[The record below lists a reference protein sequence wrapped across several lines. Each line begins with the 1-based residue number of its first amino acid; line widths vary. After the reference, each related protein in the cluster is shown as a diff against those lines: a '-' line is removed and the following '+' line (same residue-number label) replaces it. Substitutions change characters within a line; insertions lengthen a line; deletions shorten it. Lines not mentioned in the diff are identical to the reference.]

1 MSNNSQVLALKYRPK
16 SFNELVGQESV
27 AKSLKIA
34 LQGGRLGN
42 AYLFSG
48 LRGSGK
54 TSSARIFSKTILCE
68 QAPTSTPCEECDSCK
83 MANSGSHIDIVEM
96 DGASNRGI
104 DKIRELIEQTHYKPS
119 TGKYKIF
126 IIDEVHMLTKEAFNA
141 LLKTL
146 EEPPDYIKFILATTD
161 PLKLPPTILSRTQH
175 FAFKRIERQKVIEHI
190 SKILKIENITF
201 EDQAIEVI
209 ARSGN
214 GSLRDTL
221 TLLEQAIIY
230 TDRDIR
236 LTPVT
241 EMLGLV
247 DPELLNQLLKNILEK
262 NREAILE
269 MVADL
274 ESYEVELIL
283 DELIQH
289 LKGELLKGTIPLST
303 LQKFFEILNES
314 KKLLFSQADNGF
326 ILLLTL
332 LKMISF
338 DEVEEKRV
346 IQVVEQ
352 VQTEQHQPAT
362 TQKSQEV
369 QQQNNSDGLSDLQIR
384 FQGAILAAVEGNN
397 ETKQI
402 TNQMLRSCL
411 MRHFTPIS
419 FRGGVLQ
426 VQFYYESDESSSICR
441 HNIIRHR
448 HKHFL
453 SVLERHFQFN
463 GQDGRVKWAKHP
475 SSYDDTVQQK
485 VETPQFQQPVVEEQ
499 HESFGEIPAIDAVFD
514 EVPEIESFNESSFNT
529 LAQQPP
535 QPQQNLEVQREEI
548 VEKKIELID
557 ADNIEDTVKEIFFQ

>member
-34 LQGGRLGN
+34 LESERLGN

-83 MANSGSHIDIVEM
+83 MANSGSHLDIVEM

-190 SKILKIENITF
+190 SKILGIEGVAF
-201 EDQAIEVI
+201 EDSAIEVI

-236 LTPVT
+236 LSLIT
-241 EMLGLV
+241 EMLGLI
-247 DPELLNQLLKNILEK
+247 DPELLRNLVSKIVNK
-262 NREAILE
+262 DREAILE
-269 MVADL
+269 MVEELD
-274 ESYEVELIL
+274 SYEVELIL
-283 DELIQH
+283 DELIQY
-289 LKGELLKGTIPLST
+289 LKSQLIEGAIPLST
-303 LQKFFEILNES
+303 IQKFFEILNDS

-338 DEVEEKRV
+338 DEVEETKVVKV
-346 IQVVEQ
+346 IEK
-352 VQTEQHQPAT
+352 VQETSSTPKTIEVIKPI
-362 TQKSQEV
+362 TQES
-369 QQQNNSDGLSDLQIR
+369 LSDLQIR
-384 FQGAILAAVEGNN
+384 FKSAIIDAVETTT
-397 ETKQI
+397 ETKK
-402 TNQMLRSCL
+402 MPLKVLKGCL
-411 MRHFTPIS
+411 EQHLNPIS
-419 FRGGVLQ
+419 YSGGVLKIEF
-426 VQFYYESDESSSICR
+426 FYRNDESSSICR
-441 HNIIRHR
+441 ETIKHR
-448 HKHFL
+448 HKHFMTI
-453 SVLERHFQFN
+453 LERHFQFN
-463 GQDGRVKWAKHP
+463 GRSAKVKWIQATNSFEPPKVQLKQPVQEQNSFEPEILP
-475 SSYDDTVQQK
+475 SEAMFNEPFNSFE
-485 VETPQFQQPVVEEQ
+485 ETPESMMNETPFIQEELKQ
-499 HESFGEIPAIDAVFD
+499 DIPEEMIGFD
-514 EVPEIESFNESSFNT
+514 QIESVVKNIFN
-529 LAQQPP
+529 
-535 QPQQNLEVQREEI
+535 
-548 VEKKIELID
+548 
-557 ADNIEDTVKEIFFQ
+557 